1 MSPTDLIVGV
11 SVFVFAIA
19 YFIHELRWV
28 NSQLR
33 GRPWGNEEYDEDGG
47 V

>member
-1 MSPTDLIVGV
+1 MNLTDLIVGI

-33 GRPWGNEEYDEDGG
+33 GRLWGNEEDNE
-47 V
+47 